1 MLRIRENPRND
12 RYLNIILS
20 VLLRDIGG
28 IPQLGSVDELLW
40 VTLAIARGSGNT
52 ESDGLAFDAISRV
65 YKQLER
71 SRKGFSESPYVYA
84 SALVLLGKFKEAAE
98 YLRDS
103 KDECVQI
110 DAAHL
115 ALAIALRVHTK
126 AAALGESS
134 GYSPSFRSAS
144 SSEDSDDEDDT
155 YDGDDDE
162 ARNYIFSDRCNGK
175 SLAAALTSI
184 VEAYPARVG
193 LTNKGASP
201 YLGLVVTLPGGTV
214 LIRQFL
220 DETSLAA
227 SSSSSSTSSTKPST
241 TSPSASA
248 NNLAKMLKNAGK
260 DTERFCAV
268 AEALAKEGSIKKAM
282 YLFNSI
288 GEYGRAAHLLYV
300 LLGAVVQLPANDPER
315 RELLRFAAALERH
328 RERDLT
334 LRVLRA
340 MAEFFDFYNDGK
352 WADAVLRP
360 DFCGLIPSTDNSME
374 AVEKCAQHFMN
385 PNKTPKEVSQ
395 NVPSILAGIMECI
408 RRCVAL
414 KSDKKLVSQ
423 LRERVTGIVVF
434 VALVSDRLPPETSA
448 TILRIKEQ
456 IERN

>member
-1 MLRIRENPRND
+1 MSRIRENPRND

-20 VLLRDIGG
+20 VLLRDIRG

-40 VTLAIARGSGNT
+40 VALAIVRGSGIT
-52 ESDGLAFDAISRV
+52 ESDGLAYDAISHV

-71 SRKGFSESPYVYA
+71 SRKSFSESPYVYA
-84 SALVLLGKFKEAAE
+84 SALVLLGKFREAAE

-115 ALAIALRVHTK
+115 ALAIALRVYTK
-126 AAALGESS
+126 AATFDESS
-134 GYSPSFRSAS
+134 NYTPNS
-144 SSEDSDDEDDT
+144 SSSSDSDDEDGT
-155 YDGDDDE
+155 YVDDE
-162 ARNYIFSDRCNGK
+162 DRNYIFSDKCNGR
-175 SLAAALTSI
+175 SLATALTSI

-220 DETSLAA
+220 DESSLPTSSA
-227 SSSSSSTSSTKPST
+227 SSSSRSST

-248 NNLAKMLKNAGK
+248 NNLSKMLKNAGK
-260 DTERFCAV
+260 DSERFCAV

-315 RELLRFAAALERH
+315 RELLKFAAALERH

-340 MAEFFDFYNDGK
+340 MAEFFDYYSDGK

-360 DFCGLIPSTDNSME
+360 DFCGLIPSTDNGME
-374 AVEKCAQHFMN
+374 AVERCAQQFMN
-385 PNKTPKEVSQ
+385 PYKTPKEVSQ
-395 NVPSILAGIMECI
+395 NVPSVLVGMMECI
-408 RRCVAL
+408 QHCVVL
-414 KSDKKLVSQ
+414 KSDRNLVCQ
-423 LRERVTGIVVF
+423 LRGRVSGIITF